1 MLPTHMLC
9 WQYENWLRR
18 LLLGLV
24 AIESAAAYGIEK
36 CLGLVGKTEERCAFS
51 FFLHRFSSDWYICE
65 AVDFVYVK
73 QEAAAAHI

>member
-24 AIESAAAYGIEK
+24 AIESAAAYDIEK

-51 FFLHRFSSDWYICE
+51 FFYIVFRVTGIY
-65 AVDFVYVK
+65 ARLW
-73 QEAAAAHI
+73 ILST